1 MTETQKTLTDKCSFY
16 LNSQGISHS
25 ISNMGKI
32 RVIHL
37 ENLADDNDNK
47 IDGVITV
54 DDTTLILQVYLGC
67 SVPVEKMHE
76 ALFMINAVN
85 NMLLRGYLT
94 YDPLAEKVEYC
105 AKSMVE
111 GCEIEDE
118 NFFHMFLGVIQV
130 EITRLNLAFGAFAEG
145 RADMEECIAMF
156 RP

>member
-1 MTETQKTLTDKCSFY
+1 MAETQKTLTDKCSFY

-76 ALFMINAVN
+76 TLFMINAVN

-94 YDPLAEKVEYC
+94 YDPLAEKV
-105 AKSMVE
+105 
-111 GCEIEDE
+111 
-118 NFFHMFLGVIQV
+118 
-130 EITRLNLAFGAFAEG
+130 
-145 RADMEECIAMF
+145 
-156 RP
+156 